1 MDWIFRASQRY
12 TRDLSTMS
20 RSGRSNVQLALIC
33 GLLACGLASAGSQD
47 PAHRPEPKGR
57 CDSPSFMEKGQ
68 CWTILKS
75 NEDCLVQPI
84 VVELEDQPL
93 FCPRDKI
100 MPASGK
106 QDSGA
111 SRKP

>member
-1 MDWIFRASQRY
+1 
-12 TRDLSTMS
+12 
-20 RSGRSNVQLALIC
+20 
-33 GLLACGLASAGSQD
+33 
-47 PAHRPEPKGR
+47 
-57 CDSPSFMEKGQ
+57 MEKGQ